1 VVAVLSGAALVAA
14 LVVSPGADAQDAPA
28 PASAPVVDA
37 GRATAR
43 ANVVSVAPISGSL
56 SFAISTGAAVAETQ
70 GGLAQSFAQSIDLGL
85 IGTSLTA
92 EGCDGSDPAVPAERL
107 PQPTLADNRNG
118 DASYETQELP
128 LAGNGIGAGLELAS
142 ATLQPAS
149 RAVSTTGDLDLAPL
163 LSLAG
168 GRSIAEAEVFD
179 TTGREARSTVDISF
193 DLAGVLRITG
203 MRWNAHH
210 RTGDEPD
217 AGGSFAMEALEVLGV
232 PVPTESLA
240 GAAQA
245 VNDALASLGLR
256 IELPQVLRLTE
267 PVDLVRVTPLRIV
280 IDDSPAGAAA
290 VRPLLGLTRD
300 IRSDLFE
307 AIVGVYCPS
316 GNTLLA
322 GEIVLG
328 VASGTG
334 ALSIDL
340 GGVEAISEDLVVE
353 DPFGV
358 GGTVVP
364 APVTGVVPLP
374 GAAAGPI
381 SPPALGAPL
390 APVATGGTSA
400 PTPTGDA
407 RCETSHPIGS
417 PGCSRGAAGIVGLV
431 GALATAGVGVLDLRR
446 RRKVAAAVAST
457 A

>member
-1 VVAVLSGAALVAA
+1 M
-14 LVVSPGADAQDAPA
+14 
-28 PASAPVVDA
+28 
-37 GRATAR
+37 
-43 ANVVSVAPISGSL
+43 
-56 SFAISTGAAVAETQ
+56 
-70 GGLAQSFAQSIDLGL
+70 
-85 IGTSLTA
+85 
-92 EGCDGSDPAVPAERL
+92 
-107 PQPTLADNRNG
+107 
-118 DASYETQELP
+118 
-128 LAGNGIGAGLELAS
+128 
-142 ATLQPAS
+142 QPAS

-210 RTGDEPD
+210 RTGDAPD